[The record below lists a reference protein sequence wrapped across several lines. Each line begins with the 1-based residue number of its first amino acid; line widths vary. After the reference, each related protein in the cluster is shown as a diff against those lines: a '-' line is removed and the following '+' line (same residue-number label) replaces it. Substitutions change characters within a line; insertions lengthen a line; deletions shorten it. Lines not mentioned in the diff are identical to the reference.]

1 MTPSSMSFL
10 TSRDPD
16 TETRMSNPRHHF
28 ILTAATA
35 LLAALG
41 AATAGAQQGGSI
53 AGRVTDTRSGQ
64 AAVGATIEVV
74 GTALAAT
81 TDDDGRYRIANVPAG
96 RHTITARRIGYALAR
111 QSVTVA
117 GQGQTTADFALQPT
131 ALSLDA
137 VVVTGTA
144 GGEQLRSIG
153 NAVSTINAAEAL
165 SLSAAPDIGTL
176 LNGRSPGVVLASN
189 SGRVGAG
196 PAILIR
202 GRSSIGLG
210 NSPLLYI
217 NGARINNA
225 VGVGPSVTGGFS
237 SQNSQVG
244 GRLNDIPPED
254 IERIEII
261 KGPAAATIYGTEAS
275 SGVIHIITKKGVA
288 GPKPQV
294 ALQVQQGA
302 IWFRD
307 AEGRMPTNFAACD
320 ANDILANSLVE
331 ACRGQAVGTIVTW
344 NGIQQENRRG
354 RTLFTTGNTSLV
366 NGSISG
372 GRNDV
377 RYYLSSAFGRDRGVE
392 PNNKLQQFT
401 LHANVD
407 VSVNP
412 KLDVSTSLNY
422 VDLRSHLGNDAGAS
436 AMLGAMFGHSAL
448 FPTSRGFALG
458 FLPEVTQELWDN
470 SQNVNRLT
478 ASGRVE
484 HLPFTWLRHRL
495 QLGVDYTGDD
505 SRALERFV
513 PAELAATLSPATAAG
528 RIGQTLRRAIGIT
541 ADYSATASSTLTGA
555 LSQAASV
562 GVQAFRLEQDT
573 SFLGGTGFPGPGI
586 ETVSGAAQQLT
597 ATQVHLLN
605 TTVGIFAQE
614 KLNWRDRLYLT
625 GAVRVDNNSAFGEDF
640 DWVTYPKVDVSWVVS
655 EEPFWRWGRAIN
667 ALRLRAAYGES
678 GRQPPTF
685 IALQTFTPTQGPGGS
700 NAVTPG
706 SIGNADLRPE
716 RGKEIELGFEAGFLD
731 RVSVDFTYFSKRTT
745 DVIINQAV
753 APSTGFSGNRPVNL
767 GRVDNDGVELSAT
780 ANLLRRADVQWELF
794 GSVATNGEVIKD
806 LGGLPSLIS
815 ASGQFNRVGYPINGI
830 FAKRVVS
837 ADRDPATQ
845 RATNVLCD
853 GGPGQAPIACA
864 QAPFLFIGTP
874 TPKWSGAVANTVTL
888 FSRLR
893 LYALLDFK
901 GGHRLFN
908 NNEILRCTGAL
919 GAGLCEANY
928 FPERYSPVYLAATV
942 GNASA
947 QGIVDQY
954 YQSGSFVKL
963 REVSASYTVP
973 PRWVW
978 GASAATVSIAAREL
992 HTWTDYRGLDPEVNS
1007 AGAASAFLQDQ
1018 AVTPPLSRLI
1028 ATINLRF

>member
-1 MTPSSMSFL
+1 
-10 TSRDPD
+10 
-16 TETRMSNPRHHF
+16 MSNARHYL
-28 ILTAATA
+28 IVAATVG
-35 LLAALG
+35 LLAASPG
-41 AATAGAQQGGSI
+41 ATAAAQTATI
-53 AGRVTDTRSGQ
+53 AGRVTDARSAQ
-64 AAVGATIEVV
+64 AVAGATIGVA

-81 TDDDGRYRIANVPAG
+81 AGDDGRYRIDNVPTG
-96 RHTITARRIGYALAR
+96 RHTLTARRIGYSLAR

-117 GQGQTTADFALQPT
+117 SGQPATIDFALQPT
-131 ALSLDA
+131 AVSLDA

-144 GGEQLRSIG
+144 AGEQLRSIG

-165 SLSAAPDIGTL
+165 SLSSAPDIGTL

-189 SGRVGAG
+189 SGRVGTG

-217 NGARINNA
+217 NGTRINNA

-275 SGVIHIITKKGVA
+275 SGVIHIITKRGVA
-288 GPKPQV
+288 APRPQV
-294 ALQVQQGA
+294 GLQVQQGA

-307 AEGRMPTNFAACD
+307 AEGRMPTNYAACD
-320 ANDILANSLVE
+320 ANDVLANSLVE
-331 ACRGQAVGTIVTW
+331 ACQGQAVGTIVTW
-344 NGIQQENRRG
+344 NGIAEENRRG
-354 RTLFTTGNTSLV
+354 RTLFTTGSTSLV
-366 NGSISG
+366 NGSVSG
-372 GRNDV
+372 GVNDV
-377 RYYLSSAFGRDRGVE
+377 RYYVSSAFGRDQGVE

-407 VSVNP
+407 VALNP
-412 KLDVSTSLNY
+412 KLDISTSLNY

-436 AMLGAMFGHSAL
+436 AMLGTMFGHDAL

-470 SQNVNRLT
+470 TQNVNRLT
-478 ASGRVE
+478 GSGRLE
-484 HLPFTWLRHRL
+484 HRPFTWLRHRL
-495 QLGVDYTGDD
+495 QMGVDYTGDD

-528 RIGQTLRRAIGIT
+528 RIGQTVRRAVGIT
-541 ADYSATASSTLTGA
+541 ADYSATASSALTGA
-555 LSQAASV
+555 LSHAASL

-597 ATQVHLLN
+597 ATQAHLVN
-605 TTVGIFAQE
+605 TTVGAFAQE
-614 KLNWRDRLYLT
+614 KLNWRDRLFLT

-640 DWVTYPKVDVSWVVS
+640 DWITYPKVDASWVVS
-655 EEPFWRWGRAIN
+655 EEPFWRWGRWVN

-685 IALQTFTPTQGPGGS
+685 IALQTFVPTQGPGGA

-706 SIGNADLRPE
+706 SIGNPDLRPE

-745 DVIINQAV
+745 DLIINQAV
-753 APSTGFSGNRPVNL
+753 APSTGFSGTRPMNL
-767 GRVDNDGVELSAT
+767 GRVDNDGIELSTT
-780 ANLLRRADVQWELF
+780 AQLLRRADVQWELF
-794 GSVATNGEVIKD
+794 GSVATNGDVIKD
-806 LGGLPSLIS
+806 LGGVPSLIS
-815 ASGQFNRVGYPINGI
+815 AFGQFNRVGYPINAI

-837 ADRDPATQ
+837 ADRDPVTQ

-853 GGPGQAPIACA
+853 GGPGQAPVACA
-864 QAPFLFIGTP
+864 QAPFLFLGTP
-874 TPKWSGAVANTVTL
+874 TPKWSGTVANTVTL
-888 FSRLR
+888 YSRLR

-928 FPERYSPVYLAATV
+928 YPERYSPLYLAETV

-947 QGIVDQY
+947 QGIVHQY
-954 YQSGSFVKL
+954 YQSGSFLKL

-978 GASAATVSIAAREL
+978 GASAATISIAAREL

-1018 AVTPPLSRLI
+1018 AVTPPLTRLI